1 MAQLHNIV
9 RNGTVTSQQIGSAES
24 ANASMLASG
33 ITTGLE
39 TFTLEYKVIHNPW
52 VLGKTEAIDN
62 MHVLD
67 DNVRFGVKY
76 LGFRSGQHLWGF
88 IVGI

>member
-39 TFTLEYKVIHNPW
+39 TFTLEYKVIHEIIE
-52 VLGKTEAIDN
+52 KEI
-62 MHVLD
+62 
-67 DNVRFGVKY
+67 
-76 LGFRSGQHLWGF
+76 
-88 IVGI
+88 I